1 MIKIG
6 YLGVPENDG
15 GQLGLEL
22 LEECKPTPIGLHGG
36 VLSRCPATKGYHMNT
51 FEVKCPFD
59 LEFTITRSE
68 EEKETGDWSWVIN
81 PDKTTFDLTDMFWDS
96 NQILNFSPDGT
107 TVQVMTHPGWGFV
120 SDTPNTIMLQH
131 TNGIDINPQT
141 VTGQID
147 IYNWP
152 DRPLSVAYYLDT
164 GKDEQTFTL
173 KRGQPWYR
181 LTFFTPGL
189 DTVKLVRMEKR
200 PDFLENTRNKSK
212 LALIR
217 YLNWRK
223 IFTDFGNSRPKK
235 LIP

>member
-6 YLGVPENDG
+6 YLGNEG
-15 GQLGLEL
+15 GDAVGLENL
-22 LEECKPTPIGLHGG
+22 TECKPTPIKLLGG
-36 VLSRCPATKGYHMNT
+36 ALTRCPSVRGYHMNT

-59 LEFTITRSE
+59 LEWTITRD
-68 EEKETGDWSWVIN
+68 KTDDSWRWDIN
-81 PDKTTFDLTDMFWDS
+81 PDKTSFDLKDMFWDS
-96 NQILNFSPDGT
+96 NQILNFSSDGT
-107 TVQVMTHPGWGFV
+107 TVQVMPHPNWGFV
-120 SDTPNTIMLQH
+120 SDTPNTILLTH
-131 TNGIDINPQT
+131 SNGIDTNPQI

-147 IYNWP
+147 IYKWP
-152 DRPLSVAYYLDT
+152 DRLLSVAYYLDT

-189 DTVKLVRMEKR
+189 DTVRLVRMEKR

-212 LALIR
+212 IALIKHN
-217 YLNWRK
+217 NWRK

>member
-6 YLGVPENDG
+6 YLGDIENPG
-15 GQLGLEL
+15 GILGLEL
-22 LEECKPTPIGLHGG
+22 LEECKPTPIGLHDGI
-36 VLSRCPATKGYHMNT
+36 LSSCPGTKGYHMNT
-51 FEVKCPFD
+51 FEVKCPYN

-81 PDKTTFDLTDMFWDS
+81 PNKTSFDLTDAFWES
-96 NQILNFSPDGT
+96 NLILNFSSDGT
-107 TVQVMTHPGWGFV
+107 TVQVIAPSWSFV

-131 TNGIDINPQT
+131 SNGIDTNPQT

-152 DRPLSVAYYLDT
+152 DRHISVAYYLDT

-200 PDFLENTRNKSK
+200 PDFLENTTNKSK
-212 LALIR
+212 LGAVGK
-217 YLNWRK
+217 LNWRK